1 MITLE
6 MKLEEAYTLIE
17 AHGRVI
23 ADVAKHYNWKD
34 DADLKDYT
42 DFILH
47 EPAQWMK
54 GYPVKYADPTQFSKP
69 KTALVKLMKHAKV
82 QEEYGIE
89 YTTSVRDA
97 VWNVYKG
104 LTKEKPVEVPKNE
117 IVEEEPVLNI
127 IEDIDTFDTASVHSM
142 KVSKKD
148 RSQVLATAL
157 RSLIE
162 AEKEKNPGL
171 VAVSLTLLDA
181 FLTA

>member
-1 MITLE
+1 
-6 MKLEEAYTLIE
+6 MKLEEAYALLE
-17 AHGRVI
+17 GHGRVI

-34 DADLKDYT
+34 DADLKEYT

-89 YTTSVRDA
+89 YTSTVRDA

-104 LTKEKPVEVPKNE
+104 LTKEKPVENPNPE
-117 IVEEEPVLNI
+117 IVEEEVPMLNI
-127 IEDIDTFDTASVHSM
+127 IEDIDTFDAASVHSM
-142 KVSKKD
+142 KVQKKD

-181 FLTA
+181 FLNA